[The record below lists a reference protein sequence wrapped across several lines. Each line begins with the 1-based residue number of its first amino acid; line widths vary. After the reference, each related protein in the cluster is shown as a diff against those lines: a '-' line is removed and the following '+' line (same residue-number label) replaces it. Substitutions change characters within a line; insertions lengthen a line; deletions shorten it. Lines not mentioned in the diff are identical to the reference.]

1 MTEDKRIVRT
11 RHVLEQTLLGMLY
24 AMPLDKVTVTE
35 LCRRAHVDRGTFYRH
50 YASRDDL
57 VEKLA
62 ERLLDE
68 FNSDIYLRIERIIEG
83 ADSREILKLIINSI
97 DAVGSDLVVLQNVK
111 IRGKDVRTRIR
122 HISEGALRVLSST
135 GILGEDPE
143 TEAWAITTIV
153 LDYPVYAAE
162 IGHRTSP
169 ATFVMAI
176 HEITDLYYSI
186 LIQSQGQSEASRPK
200 TSEDARPK
208 PTSDPILH
216 DEKRGT
222 VSEPRA
228 RRA

>member
-1 MTEDKRIVRT
+1 
-11 RHVLEQTLLGMLY
+11 
-24 AMPLDKVTVTE
+24 MPLDKVTVTE

-169 ATFVMAI
+169 ATFVMGTLRESVPSRAALAQMVGWE
-176 HEITDLYYSI
+176 HVRDWSL
-186 LIQSQGQSEASRPK
+186 SEHISGAVGKIGEQMPAVQRP
-200 TSEDARPK
+200 SM
-208 PTSDPILH
+208 
-216 DEKRGT
+216 
-222 VSEPRA
+222 V
-228 RRA
+228 